1 MRKNTKSGGR
11 VETDPSRN
19 RNSENHAQLLS
30 GLADQGDLDLSY
42 EDFVKAHS
50 LAPLNDVKT
59 ACRVANVGMTRF
71 YELVAEGVF
80 VLVPNGRRRH
90 VTAKNLHQYYKA
102 LVSAACRDRAA

>member
-11 VETDPSRN
+11 VQDATTGTNP
-19 RNSENHAQLLS
+19 LS
-30 GLADQGDLDLSY
+30 IEQQIEPDHDLDMSY

-50 LAPLNDVKT
+50 LAPLNDIKT

-80 VLVPNGRRRH
+80 VLVPNGSRRN
-90 VTAKNLHQYYKA
+90 VAAKNLHEYYRTLIA
-102 LVSAACRDRAA
+102 VVRSRAA